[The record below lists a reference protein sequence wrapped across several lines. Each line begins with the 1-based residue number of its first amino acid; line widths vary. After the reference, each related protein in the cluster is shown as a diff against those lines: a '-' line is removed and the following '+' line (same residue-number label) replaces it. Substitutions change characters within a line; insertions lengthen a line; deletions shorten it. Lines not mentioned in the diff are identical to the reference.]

1 MGGLVL
7 GALAVH
13 YLKAGRFAWSWSDGA
28 HQLDLA
34 AWLVF
39 FVVWANNCRV
49 EVWTLDPLRKLDKDG
64 QISDRARYEAEA
76 RGLGWNLLVQALMC
90 IAVLVLRSLAD
101 SALGW

>member
-1 MGGLVL
+1 
-7 GALAVH
+7 
-13 YLKAGRFAWSWSDGA
+13 
-28 HQLDLA
+28 
-34 AWLVF
+34 
-39 FVVWANNCRV
+39 V